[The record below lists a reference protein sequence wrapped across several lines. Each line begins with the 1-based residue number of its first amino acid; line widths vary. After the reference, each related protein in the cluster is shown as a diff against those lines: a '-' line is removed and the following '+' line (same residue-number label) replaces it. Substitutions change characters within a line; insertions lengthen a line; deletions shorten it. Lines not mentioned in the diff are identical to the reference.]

1 MTKQHLS
8 HASLAPRG
16 KIRKIFL
23 GFPPFHIVQSSRKK
37 NMNARWSVFAI
48 VVLLSLLCA
57 MPTYAQRE
65 SQTILLKDGSV
76 VRGVITRT
84 TADTLDVTVADSTIR
99 IPTSAI
105 RRIRNEVSG
114 TREQPQDSV
123 QPAPAQPVHGV
134 EDAFRVWEI
143 TAGVAIPQGEFTS
156 TNTSAIGFASMGACL
171 GVQYRI
177 DLERGFE
184 VGAKMVFDYYPFN
197 RNAFDSHFPGGAQLD
212 VGSWYLFWTLAGA
225 GFHIPVAANERF
237 HVAGLVGYSLGFSPK
252 VNVTYGPLWYSQT
265 SSSASGL
272 AYGGEFGFYG
282 RGLDIEVRYLATSIE
297 YSFKTSSGSAFNVR
311 QPTAAFQ
318 VTLGVAF
325 L

>member
-1 MTKQHLS
+1 
-8 HASLAPRG
+8 
-16 KIRKIFL
+16 
-23 GFPPFHIVQSSRKK
+23 
-37 NMNARWSVFAI
+37 MNARWSVFAI
-48 VVLLSLLCA
+48 VVLLSLLY
-57 MPTYAQRE
+57 PIPSSAQQE

-76 VRGVITRT
+76 VRGIITRT
-84 TADTLDVTVADSTIR
+84 TADTLDVTVADSTFR

-114 TREQPQDSV
+114 TREQRQDSV
-123 QPAPAQPVHGV
+123 KPAPAQPANGV

-143 TAGVAIPQGEFTS
+143 IGGVAIPQGEFAS
-156 TNTSAIGFASMGACL
+156 TNSSAIGFASTGACF

-177 DLERGFE
+177 DVDKGFE
-184 VGAKMVFDYYPFN
+184 VGATMVFDYYPFN
-197 RNAFDSHFPGGAQLD
+197 RTAFAAYFPGGAEVD

-282 RGLDIEVRYLATSIE
+282 RGIDIEVRYLAASIE
-297 YSFKTSSGSAFNVR
+297 YSFKTSSGSVLKVR

-318 VTLGVAF
+318 ITLGVAF